1 MRANPSDLQRPA
13 PPVSVRA
20 VFTAWGKILRGDS
33 PLLSIEITR
42 ECPLHCPGCYAY
54 TDNHLG
60 GRNTLRGL
68 RDLTGDALVEGV
80 MKLVAIHRPLQ
91 LSIVGGEPLVR
102 RKELD
107 RLLPKLSAAGV
118 YTLVVTSGV
127 MPFPKAWND
136 LQRIRIAVSIDG
148 LQPEHDERRRPA
160 TYERI
165 LANITGRRIDL
176 SWVITN
182 QMMERDGYLDEYLR
196 YWTVRPE
203 VERIWVSVYTPQK
216 GERSREILTPEA
228 RARLL
233 GTLPILKRRYPA
245 LVMPDGAIQALQSPP
260 ASPAACT
267 FARIS
272 RNYSA
277 DLTTRVQ
284 PCFFGGEPD
293 CSQCGCAISTGLH
306 WLSERPLVS
315 GLKIG
320 HLIDAS
326 LAIGRFRGMRRPC
339 ESE

>member
-1 MRANPSDLQRPA
+1 
-13 PPVSVRA
+13 
-20 VFTAWGKILRGDS
+20 
-33 PLLSIEITR
+33 
-42 ECPLHCPGCYAY
+42 
-54 TDNHLG
+54 
-60 GRNTLRGL
+60 
-68 RDLTGDALVEGV
+68 
-80 MKLVAIHRPLQ
+80 
-91 LSIVGGEPLVR
+91 
-102 RKELD
+102 
-107 RLLPKLSAAGV
+107 
-118 YTLVVTSGV
+118 
-127 MPFPKAWND
+127 
-136 LQRIRIAVSIDG
+136 
-148 LQPEHDERRRPA
+148 
-160 TYERI
+160 
-165 LANITGRRIDL
+165 
-176 SWVITN
+176 
-182 QMMERDGYLDEYLR
+182 MERDGYLDEYLR

-326 LAIGRFRGMRRPC
+326 LAIGRFRDMRRPC